1 MTVSALMACYNRKEY
16 VEKAVESIEK
26 QLSEADELLISD
38 DCSTDGTSEFID
50 ALSEKYKNIKVFHQ
64 SENLGVDKNMTFL
77 FDNAKNDI
85 FIICDSDDISLDGR
99 VETITKELEENNKI
113 SVIYSNGEVIDETGK
128 IVSNDFFKS
137 FKQKDSLINQLIHT
151 TYFGTFFAFK
161 KDFYIRIR
169 SKFLSNQKEP
179 WDRRIGFI
187 AKRNNEICFLNKKL
201 VKYRRWTGN
210 VSAKK
215 KTSFINKVKN
225 RFNWLKL
232 YLSAKVK

>member
-1 MTVSALMACYNRKEY
+1 M
-16 VEKAVESIEK
+16 
-26 QLSEADELLISD
+26 
-38 DCSTDGTSEFID
+38 
-50 ALSEKYKNIKVFHQ
+50 
-64 SENLGVDKNMTFL
+64 
-77 FDNAKNDI
+77 
-85 FIICDSDDISLDGR
+85 DGR
-99 VETITKELEENNKI
+99 IETITKELEENNKI

-137 FKQKDSLINQLIHT
+137 FRQKDSLIHQLIHT
-151 TYFGTFFAFK
+151 TYYGTFFAFK

-201 VKYRRWTGN
+201 IKYRRWTGN

-225 RFNWLKL
+225 RFNWFKL